1 MVKKLIKALRL
12 EEVSLMSGFFVI
24 GGFFAIQNINSQSVF
39 RIFLLGILSFS
50 VVLSV
55 YSFNAA
61 SGKKSDKNNL
71 RLKNLWHI
79 DARLYYLFALGFFV
93 VSIIC
98 GLFLHKLIAV
108 MAIVI
113 IALWVLYSHPV
124 IGLKQKAV
132 FGTLIHFFGQIIHF
146 NMAYLAFQDLSYE
159 SLFISIFFA
168 IAFSTGHLL
177 HEIIDMEADKQA
189 GLKTAPILFGLNKT
203 LNAIVALLSI
213 NLLLLIVLFGVGF
226 ISIAF
231 YCFVIPAI
239 MHLFL
244 FIIYKYKIIEK
255 SLLIR
260 NTYRLGYF
268 VGGAVFCSLVLINII
283 N

>member
-1 MVKKLIKALRL
+1 MVKKLIRALRL

-24 GGFFAIQNINSQSVF
+24 GGFFAIQEINAQSVL
-39 RIFLLGILSFS
+39 RIFLLGVLSFS

-61 SGKKSDKNNL
+61 SGIKSDKNNL

-79 DARLYYLFALGFFV
+79 NARLYYLFAFGFFL
-93 VSIIC
+93 VSIFC
-98 GLFLHKLIAV
+98 GLFLHKFIAI
-108 MAIVI
+108 MAIII

-132 FGTLIHFFGQIIHF
+132 YGTLIHFFGQIIHF
-146 NMAYLAFQDLSYE
+146 NMAYLAFQNLSFE

-189 GLKTAPILFGLNKT
+189 GLKTSPILFGLNKT
-203 LNAIVALLSI
+203 LNAIVI
-213 NLLLLIVLFGVGF
+213 LLLINLILLIALFIVGI

-231 YCFVIPAI
+231 YCFIIPAV

-244 FIIYKYKIIEK
+244 FFINKHKIEKMSLNIRNIYRIIY
-255 SLLIR
+255 LL
-260 NTYRLGYF
+260 
-268 VGGAVFCSLVLINII
+268 GGLVFCTLVLINII